1 MLLLFFLTKN
11 HDRVLNENRYVIKNS
26 KQSGDFPDI
35 DVEVFDLANVN
46 DTDEFIELVKAKY
59 NDVRVSG
66 VQATDTKLNL
76 KEEEN
81 YQTCVKNGV
90 RDRQMNGSKFW
101 AVEQIRRTHHTYLA
115 KEDAVL
121 MEVGGL

>member
-11 HDRVLNENRYVIKNS
+11 HDRLSNKNSYVIKNF
-26 KQSGDFPDI
+26 KQSDDYPDI
-35 DVEVFDLANVN
+35 DVEAFDLANVN
-46 DTDEFIELVKAKY
+46 DTDEFIELLKAKY

-66 VQATDTKLNL
+66 IRATDTTLNL

-101 AVEQIRRTHHTYLA
+101 SVQQIRRTHHTYLA
-115 KEDAVL
+115 REDAVL
-121 MEVGGL
+121 MEVGGS